1 MFGDTEKVW
10 ILRIGRVLTT
20 SSETPII
27 QTTTATSDVHQPSR
41 ELGQR
46 REVEIAKQQMVFPQ
60 SLQVGLDGLLD
71 LDDHLGFVEE
81 LVGARH
87 HGDAHVAEV
96 LIRIAA
102 LLTRTVLD
110 EDFMA
115 AAHQL
120 DAGRGNKSDSP
131 LAGFQLTRNA
141 NTHGCPVNM
150 SLGRK
155 GGAPA

>member
-1 MFGDTEKVW
+1 MRGRGRD
-10 ILRIGRVLTT
+10 LRPRVR
-20 SSETPII
+20 SELI
-27 QTTTATSDVHQPSR
+27 
-41 ELGQR
+41 
-46 REVEIAKQQMVFPQ
+46 
-60 SLQVGLDGLLD
+60 
-71 LDDHLGFVEE
+71 
-81 LVGARH
+81 GARQH
-87 HGDAHVAEV
+87 RDAHVAEV
-96 LIRIAA
+96 LICIATFFA
-102 LLTRTVLD
+102 SPVLD

-131 LAGFQLTRNA
+131 LAGFQLTRYA

>member
-1 MFGDTEKVW
+1 MGS
-10 ILRIGRVLTT
+10 LTFT
-20 SSETPII
+20 IIWDLSKSSS
-27 QTTTATSDVHQPSR
+27 AR
-41 ELGQR
+41 GQHR
-46 REVEIAKQQMVFPQ
+46 
-60 SLQVGLDGLLD
+60 
-71 LDDHLGFVEE
+71 
-81 LVGARH
+81 
-87 HGDAHVAEV
+87 DAHVAEV

-102 LLTRTVLD
+102 LLAGAVLD

-131 LAGFQLTRNA
+131 LAGFQLTRYA

-155 GGAPA
+155 GSAPA